1 MALPILPGVSTPRR
15 SSGST
20 VLTVLTEDSTG
31 LSLEVNH
38 VNDRPSETQTSSP
51 TTPGDDAP
59 TPSSRDDQETAVKE
73 VIGEDAEEAKINR
86 KIADLEISNASLL
99 AINRALE
106 ATKTKQRAEIFKLR
120 RALRESLDGTGLAK
134 PAPTAS
140 SSAPRTPM
148 SPMFPI
154 SPSMDEFPDLDAI
167 EEEMEVDDPE
177 LEGRWEKMQE
187 LVSTMIRRGEASVKM
202 VGQETKIA
210 AQRVLDWTEVEV
222 DPDGGAGQGEGEE
235 EDEGDQSRNGIG
247 GELEEGD
254 SREVD
259 TYL

>member
-1 MALPILPGVSTPRR
+1 
-15 SSGST
+15 
-20 VLTVLTEDSTG
+20 
-31 LSLEVNH
+31 
-38 VNDRPSETQTSSP
+38 
-51 TTPGDDAP
+51 
-59 TPSSRDDQETAVKE
+59 
-73 VIGEDAEEAKINR
+73 
-86 KIADLEISNASLL
+86 
-99 AINRALE
+99 
-106 ATKTKQRAEIFKLR
+106 
-120 RALRESLDGTGLAK
+120 
-134 PAPTAS
+134 
-140 SSAPRTPM
+140 
-148 SPMFPI
+148 
-154 SPSMDEFPDLDAI
+154 MDEFPDLDAI

-222 DPDGGAGQGEGEE
+222 DPDSGAGQGEGEE
-235 EDEGDQSRNGIG
+235 EDEGDQSRNGMG